1 MPSLALRVL
10 NVALADH
17 GCDWLSHATG
27 PERRT
32 VLAAG
37 PAGTLTSLAHILYMI
52 AEQTPMVDEEPMGI
66 VISCGPEGEEAP
78 AVFEYIWGPAPES
91 TEDGLESKV
100 A

>member
-1 MPSLALRVL
+1 MRRSVTVVIAR
-10 NVALADH
+10 
-17 GCDWLSHATG
+17 CTATG

-37 PAGTLTSLAHILYMI
+37 PVRTLTSLAHILIVAHILYMI
-52 AEQTPMVDEEPMGI
+52 AEQTPVLDAEPMGI

-78 AVFEYIWGPAPES
+78 AVFEYVWGPAPEG
-91 TEDGLESKV
+91 TEDELESKV